1 VANLPPVAPE
11 QTTVL
16 VVDDDPVIVK
26 LLEVNFEMEDY
37 RVLTAGDG
45 ASGLAA
51 ATAHRPDVV
60 VLDVMMP
67 GMDGLEVSRRMR
79 EDEATRHIP
88 VLLLSAKAQGS
99 DVAAGLAVADGYM
112 TKPFEPLELLDRVAE
127 LVEAARAGDLRPD
140 APPVGS

>member
-1 VANLPPVAPE
+1 VPPD

-16 VVDDDPVIVK
+16 VVDDDPVILK
-26 LLEVNFEMEDY
+26 LLQVNFEMEDY

-51 ATAHRPDVV
+51 AIAHRPDVV

-67 GMDGLEVSRRMR
+67 GMDGLEVSRRLR
-79 EDEATRHIP
+79 GDETTRGIP

-99 DVAAGLAVADGYM
+99 DIAAGLAVADGYM
-112 TKPFEPLELLDRVAE
+112 TKPFEPLELLDRVVE
-127 LVEAARAGDLRPD
+127 LVEAAHAGDLRRD
-140 APPVGS
+140 APPVGP

>member
-1 VANLPPVAPE
+1 M
-11 QTTVL
+11 TVL

-26 LLEVNFEMEDY
+26 LLQVNFEMEDY

-45 ASGLAA
+45 VSGLTAA
-51 ATAHRPDVV
+51 GAHRPDVV

-79 EDEATRHIP
+79 EDEATRDIP

-99 DVAAGLAVADGYM
+99 DIAAGLEVADGYM
-112 TKPFEPLELLDRVAE
+112 TKPFEPLELLDRVVE
-127 LVEAARAGDLRPD
+127 LVDAARAGDLRRA
-140 APPVGS
+140 APPVGP

>member
-1 VANLPPVAPE
+1 VVPID

-26 LLEVNFEMEDY
+26 LLQVNFEMEEY

-45 ASGLAA
+45 AAGLAVA
-51 ATAHRPDVV
+51 VAERPDVV

-67 GMDGLEVSRRMR
+67 GMDGLEVARRLR
-79 EDEATRHIP
+79 AGEDTCRIP

-99 DVAAGLAVADGYM
+99 DIAAGLEVADAYM
-112 TKPFEPLELLDRVAE
+112 TKPFEPLELLDRVMD
-127 LVEAARAGDLRPD
+127 LVEAARTGDTGPGAPAPRP
-140 APPVGS
+140 